1 MQTILKALH
10 TALSSGEDAVLA
22 VILETTGSTPRG
34 VGAKM
39 ALFPRRPPAGTVGGG
54 ALEQIA
60 LRQGMEFLS
69 SRTSA
74 KKHYTLS
81 GGEVSNTG
89 MICGGAATLGFA
101 YLSHETPETLAALDL
116 ALTLFRDG
124 LPGWL
129 TLEFPEAGPATLS
142 VLRKASPG
150 WAGLLLPR
158 PSASPGGPIRYAE
171 PISAGRCYVF
181 GGGHVG
187 QALVPILGACGF
199 RPTVFDDR
207 PAVADPALFP
217 QAERVILGD
226 FHRIGDQVAI
236 HPGDYVVTMT
246 HGHGSD
252 LTVLAQVLKTPAAYI
267 GCLGSQK
274 KAAAVRQKLLDL
286 GFSPAET
293 DRVRSPV
300 GLPIGGET
308 PAEIAVSI
316 AAQMI
321 QFRTE
326 QAGGRRHGAV

>member
-1 MQTILKALH
+1 MQTILNALH
-10 TALSSGEDAVLA
+10 AALSMGQDAVLA
-22 VILETTGSTPRG
+22 VILETAGSTPRG

-39 ALFPRRPPAGTVGGG
+39 ALLPHLPPAGTVGGG
-54 ALEQIA
+54 AIEQIA
-60 LRQGMEFLS
+60 LCQGAELLAA
-69 SRTSA
+69 RTSA

-101 YLSHETPETLAALDL
+101 YLSHEDSGTRAALAQAL
-116 ALTLFRDG
+116 ALFRDG

-129 TLEFPEAGPATLS
+129 ALEIPEGSPASLS
-142 VLRKASPG
+142 VLRKEVPG

-158 PSASPGGPIRYAE
+158 PAASLHGPLRYAE

-207 PAVADPALFP
+207 PAVAVPALFR
-217 QAERVILGD
+217 QAEGVILGD
-226 FHRIGDQVAI
+226 FGHISDHIAI
-236 HPGDYVVTMT
+236 QEGDYVVTMT

-267 GCLGSQK
+267 GCLGSTL
-274 KAAAVRQKLLDL
+274 KAATVNQKLLEL
-286 GFSPAET
+286 GFSPEET
-293 DRVRSPV
+293 ARIHSPV

-326 QAGGRRHGAV
+326 KAGGRRHGAV